1 MVIQSTEMVRNVA
14 MLTLVTPTDSPV
26 LLYGK
31 RQGEWTAE
39 DWEALP
45 EDDNIYE
52 IIEGVLYMSTA
63 PSHFHQYILKR
74 LYRIW
79 GIPAEDAGYVS
90 VDFSPIGVIL
100 PAEEPVQPDLV
111 AVRTERKFIIH
122 DKRIRGVPDLIVEI
136 VSPGNTSY
144 DEEIKY
150 RAYERAGIPEY
161 GIIYPATRVLKLFRL
176 NVDGRYVLVSQYS
189 DRDSVSFACA
199 PDISFVVGKLFEG
212 APDTTL

>member
-1 MVIQSTEMVRNVA
+1 

-52 IIEGVLYMSTA
+52 IIEGILYMSTA

-74 LYRIW
+74 LYRYW

-100 PAEEPVQPDLV
+100 PGEEPVQPDLV
-111 AVRTERKFIIH
+111 AVRTERKSIIH
-122 DKRIRGVPDLIVEI
+122 DRRIRGVPDLIVEI
-136 VSPGNTSY
+136 VSPSNTTY

-150 RAYERAGIPEY
+150 RAYERAGVPEY
-161 GIIYPATRVLKLFRL
+161 GIIYPATRTMRL
-176 NVDGRYVLVSQYS
+176 LSLSKDGRYMLVGRYS
-189 DRDSVSFACA
+189 ERDTVSFACA
-199 PDISFVVGKLFEG
+199 PDISFVVGKLFDG